1 MKFLTMGRYATEFIT
16 NLVRDHDVMDL
27 EQAHWRLSA
36 YPAMA
41 AGFKDRGY
49 LKEGAPADILVYDY
63 DELELLPTERLY
75 DFPAGD
81 WRLAQKAKGYQQ
93 TIVNGVV
100 TFENGECTGETPG
113 IVLRHGTA

>member
-1 MKFLTMGRYATEFIT
+1 
-16 NLVRDHDVMDL
+16 
-27 EQAHWRLSA
+27 
-36 YPAMA
+36 MA

-49 LKEGAPADILVYDY
+49 IREGAPADVLVYDY

-81 WRLAQKAKGYQQ
+81 WRLSQKAKGDQR